1 MGGCTF
7 YNEVEGKT
15 AKAAFTRAVED
26 AQYESGHG
34 GYTGTIAEK
43 HSFVMIDAEAEA
55 ARVEKGLREKL
66 SRFTLAEQKKLV
78 RRYEELRAKREK
90 SFASLTEAENEEFF
104 MLPSQV
110 PDAAQ
115 LAERKARVREE
126 IKTVRK
132 VRARAIVIAR
142 FLIDARDS
150 RVDEKWGP
158 AGCIKLPGGKWLFF
172 GWASS

>member
-78 RRYEELRAKREK
+78 RRYEELRAKRENRSRRSRRPRTK
-90 SFASLTEAENEEFF
+90 SFLRFHPKFPTQRS
-104 MLPSQV
+104 SQSGR
-110 PDAAQ
+110 
-115 LAERKARVREE
+115 LACERKSKPCERSGRE
-126 IKTVRK
+126 R
-132 VRARAIVIAR
+132 
-142 FLIDARDS
+142 S
-150 RVDEKWGP
+150 
-158 AGCIKLPGGKWLFF
+158 
-172 GWASS
+172 